1 MTFTATAHTREQVI
15 YTLDK
20 QFEFAAVAAA
30 ATCFAGANFHAE
42 GSEKVEEEA
51 EMMWAR
57 WKVL

>member
-51 EMMWAR
+51 EMM
-57 WKVL
+57 